1 MRPTTLINALDLEDF
16 IHAFEGFLAR
26 EKDFVF
32 SGDRQ
37 VFVHFLQ
44 ELESTHLSPPPKL
57 KDLQTALTH
66 LQKFGTL
73 GFEEIFEFVKL
84 MRYFAYLKRVV
95 REHTPH
101 LYAWLDSIHIPPTMS
116 QLCEIFEDNGELKS
130 GIYPDIDGIKQ
141 AIAHTQQHIA
151 QAFSALL
158 SSARAYLVDQQIHYI
173 NQTECLLLKA
183 GFNNALKGI
192 IISRSANGFFYVLP
206 QSIAELKT
214 KQSALNDKLQSLL
227 YELCK
232 ELSASLQK
240 QLLFLR
246 FLNKEFDT
254 FDHIYARHSFAR
266 AHNLQ
271 FVYEVSKGSIV
282 LKDFCHP
289 VLKNPKPLSIK
300 LDKKITLITGVNA
313 GGKTILLKSILCASL
328 LSKYLLPFKINAAH
342 SKIPLFKNLF
352 AIISDPQNSKNDIS
366 TFAGRMVEFAQILGE
381 DNFLLGIDE
390 IELGT
395 DSDEAASLYKVLLE
409 HLSRKHCRIILTT
422 HHKNLAALMANR
434 EDVGLIAALYDEGKR
449 RPRYEF
455 LQGSIGKSY
464 AFETAQNYGI
474 PASLVSRAKEVYGE
488 EKLHLNEL
496 IERSSTLE
504 LELKQKLRTLEQKE
518 QAYERKTN
526 ALNEAIARAK
536 SEYARTKAEL
546 ERTYHNALN
555 ELKKHMKENDNKN
568 IHRGINAANAMLK
581 AHTHAQSGKSDTRPS
596 KPHELKKGDYAK
608 YGQSRGVVVEIM
620 GKMCVLELDNGVR
633 LKLPLHQ
640 LKPTHKPPQARK
652 IEATPKPSV
661 PVNVSLDLHGKRVE
675 EALEELGNFL
685 SNALIAGFDEVLV
698 YHGIG
703 TGRLSAAV
711 AEFLKSHPKVR
722 AFEDAPMN
730 LGGFGAKVVRL

>member
-1 MRPTTLINALDLEDF
+1 MRPALSALINALDLEDF
-16 IHAFEGFLAR
+16 ICSFESFLAR

-37 VFVHFLQ
+37 MFVHFLQ
-44 ELESTHLSPPPKL
+44 ELESTHLSPLPKL
-57 KDLQTALTH
+57 KSLQTALTH

-73 GFEEIFEFVKL
+73 SFEDIFEFVKL
-84 MRYFAYLKRVV
+84 VRYFAYLKRVIK
-95 REHTPH
+95 EHTPH
-101 LYAWLDSIHIPPTMS
+101 LYVWLDSIQIPPTMS

-130 GIYPDIDGIKQ
+130 GIYPDIDGVKQ
-141 AIAHTQQHIA
+141 ALAHTQQHIS

-158 SSARAYLVDQQIHYI
+158 SSTRAYLVDQQIHYI

-192 IISRSANGFFYVLP
+192 IIARSANGFFYVLP

-214 KQSALNDKLQSLL
+214 KQSTLNDKLQSLL

-232 ELSASLQK
+232 DLSASLQK

-254 FDHIYARHSFAR
+254 FDHIYARHSFAK
-266 AHNLQ
+266 AYNLE
-271 FVYEVSKGSIV
+271 FVYEVSKGAIV
-282 LKDFCHP
+282 LRDFCHP
-289 VLKNPKPLSIK
+289 VLKNPKPLTIEIGQ
-300 LDKKITLITGVNA
+300 KITLITGVNA

-328 LSKYLLPFKINAAH
+328 LSKYLLPLKINAAH

-381 DNFLLGIDE
+381 DNFLLGVDE

-409 HLSRKHCRIILTT
+409 HLSHKHCKIILTT
-422 HHKNLAALMANR
+422 HHKNLATLMAER
-434 EDVGLIAALYDEGKR
+434 EDVGLIAALYDESVG
-449 RPRYEF
+449 RPLYEF

-474 PASLVSRAKEVYGE
+474 PATLINRARQVYGE

-504 LELKQKLRTLEQKE
+504 LELKQKIRALEQKE
-518 QAYERKTN
+518 QAYERKAN
-526 ALNEAIARAK
+526 ALNESIARCE

-546 ERTYHNALN
+546 ERTYRNALN
-555 ELKKHMKENDNKN
+555 ELKKHMKDNDNKN
-568 IHRGINAANAMLK
+568 IHRGINTANAILRT
-581 AHTHAQSGKSDTRPS
+581 HTHSPASPQKAKS
-596 KPHELKKGDYAK
+596 HNLKKGDYAK

-620 GKMCVLELDNGVR
+620 GEMCVLELENGVR

-640 LKPTHKPPQARK
+640 LKITQKPPAK
-652 IEATPKPSV
+652 NTSFAPTSPNTPT
-661 PVNVSLDLHGKRVE
+661 NVSLDLHGKRVE
-675 EALEELGNFL
+675 EALEELDIFL

-703 TGRLSAAV
+703 TGKLSAAV

-730 LGGFGAKVVRL
+730 LGGFGAKIVRL

>member
-1 MRPTTLINALDLEDF
+1 MHSLPKLINALDLEDF
-16 IHAFEGFLAR
+16 IHSFEGFLAR
-26 EKDFVF
+26 PKDFIF

-37 VFVHFLQ
+37 VLVQFLQ
-44 ELESTHLSPPPKL
+44 ELESTHLSPLPRL
-57 KDLQTALTH
+57 KNLQTALTH
-66 LQKFGTL
+66 LQKFGVL
-73 GFEEIFEFVKL
+73 SFEDIFEFVKL
-84 MRYFAYLKRVV
+84 VRYFAYLKRVIKE
-95 REHTPH
+95 RTPH
-101 LYAWLDSIHIPPTMS
+101 LYAWLDSIQIPPAMV
-116 QLCEIFEDNGELKS
+116 QLCEIFEDDGELKS
-130 GIYPDIDGIKQ
+130 GIYPDIDGVKQ
-141 AIAHTQQHIA
+141 AIAHTQRHIS
-151 QAFSALL
+151 QAFSTLL
-158 SSARAYLVDQQIHYI
+158 NSARAYLVDGQIHYI

-192 IISRSANGFFYVLP
+192 IIARSANGFFYVLP
-206 QSIAELKT
+206 QNIAELKT
-214 KQSALNDKLQSLL
+214 KQSTLNDTLQSLL

-232 ELSASLQK
+232 GLSTSLQK
-240 QLLFLR
+240 QLMFLR
-246 FLNKEFDT
+246 YLNKEFDK
-254 FDHIYARHSFAR
+254 FDHIYARHSFAK
-266 AHNLQ
+266 AYNLE
-271 FVYEVSKGSIV
+271 FVYEISKGAIV

-289 VLKNPKPLSIK
+289 VLKNPKPLSIEIGQ
-300 LDKKITLITGVNA
+300 KITLITGVNA
-313 GGKTILLKSILCASL
+313 GGKTILLKSLLCASL

-504 LELKQKLRTLEQKE
+504 RELKQKIRALEQKE
-518 QAYERKTN
+518 QVYERKAN
-526 ALNEAIARAK
+526 ALNENLARYEN
-536 SEYARTKAEL
+536 EYARTKADL
-546 ERTYHNALN
+546 ERTYRNALD
-555 ELKKHMKENDNKN
+555 ELKKHMKDNDNKN
-568 IHRGINAANAMLK
+568 IHRAINTANAMLK
-581 AHTHAQSGKSDTRPS
+581 SHKHPQRDTHTT
-596 KPHELKKGDYAK
+596 KPHEFKKGDYAK
-608 YGQSRGVVVEIM
+608 YGQNRGVIIEIM
-620 GKMCVLELDNGVR
+620 GKMCSLELDNGVR
-633 LKLPLHQ
+633 LKLSLHQ
-640 LKPTHKPPQARK
+640 LKATQKPINARK
-652 IEATPKPSV
+652 IEATPKPNT
-661 PVNVSLDLHGKRVE
+661 PINVSLDLHGKRVE
-675 EALEELGNFL
+675 EALEELDMFL

-703 TGRLSAAV
+703 TGKLSAAV
-711 AEFLKSHPKVR
+711 AEFLKSHPKVQS
-722 AFEDAPMN
+722 FGDAPMN
-730 LGGFGAKVVRL
+730 LGGFGAKVVKL